1 MNSYISDLSLE
12 LFPNDK
18 TEDYFF
24 FNEEIRYK
32 IRKKNRKLKIQFFI
46 SEMKKIYNITPTSTI
61 TIMEILTLKIFTQFY
76 SSKELIVVNNKIY
89 KIFAMYIITF
99 LKELEEQKIHLIVIN
114 IENTEIITILPE
126 QILGKPFISSN
137 PIKNTIINFIK

>member
-46 SEMKKIYNITPTSTI
+46 SEMKKNYNITPTSTI